1 MRLCRRAIVAL
12 MVVVLSTISGAYSG
26 SVSTGGGTSV
36 AVGDGSSAEGIL
48 ASDGTVT
55 QSSVSSSGVIDNLN
69 IDPWVKNTNGDYA
82 EIGVTGTNIA
92 GFSYSDNYYP
102 GKGDGWTSN
111 AVSAQQWLSASSAD
125 SLHAYASASNAA
137 GDKAGANL
145 DLNYGSLKGY
155 YNAAYAGAAPWL
167 GVDRGAFVQQIADN
181 AKGKYVL
188 AQTWATDPTQ
198 DATGTFTEVNNGAL
212 NRYSAQAN
220 AVGYTNGLIATG
232 VSLDSVSASAPSG
245 SISQVMNTYDN
256 KGDWAYVSTSTNNGN
271 LVGNS
276 LAYSIS
282 QWGLAESNQ
291 NINAK
296 GSMTD
301 VWAYAQNNKPG
312 SEYLSYFDGTI
323 KYYTAPDG
331 TAKFEFKTS
340 NDLATNI
347 NSKAT
352 PDNVLI
358 TPSLPAGT
366 KTAIM
371 LEPMYY
377 AFTTIGGATD
387 LGPTVAQTLAG
398 KGYAVLRY
406 TDSGAS
412 IDKFLDLDN
421 YNVAVI
427 DSHMDNQHIALSTS
441 PGVVDATQLATWYS
455 NPPSKS
461 LVILAGCE
469 SFEGS
474 PTYYSPLATAISKA
488 DAGMGFSAE
497 VGTLWCNDYVSELIT
512 KMSGGMTAQEAN
524 DYVWDTY
531 RYDWLAAHGYP
542 TIGVI
547 PLNGFGNKG
556 FKL

>member
-1 MRLCRRAIVAL
+1 MRLCRRVIVAL
-12 MVVVLSTISGAYSG
+12 LVVVLSTISGAYSG

-82 EIGVTGTNIA
+82 EIGVTGTNLA
-92 GFSYSDNYYP
+92 GFSYNDNYYP

-145 DLNYGSLKGY
+145 DLNYGSLKDY

-188 AQTWATDPTQ
+188 AQTWATDPAQ

-256 KGDWAYVSTSTNNGN
+256 KGDWSYVSTSTNNGN

-312 SEYLSYFDGTI
+312 SEYLSYFDGVV
-323 KYYTAPDG
+323 KYYTAPGG
-331 TAKFEFKTS
+331 TAKFEYKTS

-358 TPSLPAGT
+358 TPSLPVST

-387 LGPTVAQTLAG
+387 LGPTVAQTLVG

-412 IDKFLDLDN
+412 IDKFQDLDN

-427 DSHMDNQHIALSTS
+427 DSHMDNQHIALSTY
-441 PGVVDATQLATWYS
+441 PGVVDATQLAAWYS

-469 SFEGS
+469 SFGGFPS
-474 PTYYSPLATAISKA
+474 YSPLANAVHKA
-488 DAGMGFSAE
+488 DTIMGFSDS
-497 VGTLWCNDYVSELIT
+497 VGTLWCNDYLSVLIK
-512 KMSGGMTAQEAN
+512 KMGEGMTAEDAN
-524 DYVWDTY
+524 NYVGNTY
-531 RYDWLAAHGYP
+531 RYEWLDAHGYP
-542 TIGVI
+542 TVGVV
-547 PLNGFGNKG
+547 PLNGFGNKN